1 MVLFYYFLNTR
12 ITNYHIK
19 HQWLSIHVAF
29 TCFFIFKFKFEFFS
43 YFLIISLENEQLN
56 QIVQCMEK
64 KTAEPSMDI
73 IVEGS
78 VGERIYVLA
87 SGKVQILQSNRV
99 IHTLR

>member
-12 ITNYHIK
+12 ITNYHT
-19 HQWLSIHVAF
+19 HQRLSIHLAF
-29 TCFFIFKFKFEFFS
+29 TCFFIFKLKSELS
-43 YFLIISLENEQLN
+43 LFLIISLENEQLN

>member
-1 MVLFYYFLNTR
+1 M
-12 ITNYHIK
+12 IHTNG
-19 HQWLSIHVAF
+19 QVFTLLSLA
-29 TCFFIFKFKFEFFS
+29 FFIFKLKSELS
-43 YFLIISLENEQLN
+43 LFLIISLENEQLN

>member
-12 ITNYHIK
+12 ITNYHT
-19 HQWLSIHVAF
+19 HQWLSIHLAF
-29 TCFFIFKFKFEFFS
+29 TCFFIFKLKSELCL
-43 YFLIISLENEQLN
+43 FLIISLENEQLN